1 MIVLR
6 VRRHSKLASLDS
18 NNPINTHDPRHT
30 VLGTAHEL
38 FAMQLIPDPRAAV
51 ITVILPEHS
60 FYLNAQS
67 LVIDPLLTLGSFL
80 ERIIPA
86 P

>member
-1 MIVLR
+1 MSR
-6 VRRHSKLASLDS
+6 VRRHPELAPLDG
-18 NNPINTHDPRHT
+18 NNPLTTHDPRHT
-30 VLGTAHEL
+30 VLRTAHVL

-51 ITVILPEHS
+51 IPVILPKHP
-60 FYLNAQS
+60 FDLNEQLPA
-67 LVIDPLLTLGSFL
+67 VIDPLLTLGPLL